1 MTLRSYMS
9 KRRIFVAI
17 AATVALLGIVAGG
30 AAAASNQHAH
40 TVAVHLA
47 AAKAAKAAAWKAAAP
62 ARAAAALTAA
72 WKLGNSDANTMITST
87 AMQPGYG
94 YFPNV
99 GQSPAAWCN
108 SSAANGEGGAITS
121 AGWPVTDSA
130 ADSAANLVASYSA
143 GCMAAVKTDAVQIK
157 GQQVAAAKAAAAAK
171 VAAAKAAAAAAAW
184 KAGAP
189 ARAAAAA
196 QAAAAKAA
204 AAKAARLNAVVSH
217 LTAVFADLKAQASLA
232 SGIGGMWMPGTDDDI
247 MAGAW
252 SGTNRYSN
260 DLSNFEGWA
269 AGLSSADTFGSDLLQ
284 LGADGAT
291 MSQDWSSGMDASTDY
306 TTFESDAATVASDCG
321 IALLTPQ
328 SEGFQ

>member
-30 AAAASNQHAH
+30 VAVASNQHAH

-62 ARAAAALTAA
+62 ARAAAVLTAA
-72 WKLGNSDANTMITST
+72 WKLGNSDANTVITNNNGTGPS
-87 AMQPGYG
+87 
-94 YFPNV
+94 V
-99 GQSPAAWCN
+99 GQSSAAWCTLQAR
-108 SSAANGEGGAITS
+108 SATGGVPDEYGDPSMTGAS
-121 AGWPVTDSA
+121 
-130 ADSAANLVASYSA
+130 ANLVASYSA

-157 GQQVAAAKAAAAAK
+157 GQHVAAAKAATAAK

-217 LTAVFADLKAQASLA
+217 LTAIFADLKAQASLA
-232 SGIGGMWMPGTDDDI
+232 SGIGGMWIPGTNDDI

-252 SGTNRYSN
+252 SGTNLYSN

-269 AGLSSADTFGSDLLQ
+269 AGLSSTDTFGSDLLQ

-291 MSQDWSSGMDASTDY
+291 MSEDWSSGMDASTDY
-306 TTFESDAATVASDCG
+306 TTFESDAAKVASDCG